1 MKYDRYVKINIDET
15 PEHCAARE
23 VDEEIGYDISPLID
37 KKDFIEVELSGCE
50 YHKLNDF
57 PSICIC

>member
-1 MKYDRYVKINIDET
+1 MKYHRYVQINIDET

-37 KKDFIEVELSGCE
+37 KKDFIEVELSG
-50 YHKLNDF
+50 
-57 PSICIC
+57 